1 MNASPTPEP
10 RHDYI
15 VVGAGSAG
23 AALASRLTEDGK
35 SRVLLLEAGK
45 ANHPYAQMPA
55 SFGLLINNPQANWLF
70 TSAPE
75 PGTANREIPV
85 PRGKLLGG
93 SSSINGLVYVRGQTL
108 DYDTWAQLGNRGW
121 SWQDVAPVFE
131 RMESY
136 AGKPAEGRGQSGPLR
151 VSEEPDQN
159 PLYDA
164 LFAAGDAIGLKNN
177 PDYNGPDQEGIVK
190 TQTTIS
196 GGRRMSTAR
205 CYLDPAR
212 KRPNLEI
219 VTEAHTHH
227 LLFEGKR
234 CVGVAYLRGGQMIEA
249 RSHHEVILS
258 AGAIGSPQILE
269 LSGIGRPDV
278 LKAQGLDV
286 LHELSGVG
294 ENFRDH
300 IMARLQWHLKVPAVC
315 YNDRSR
321 GLGLFAQAIRYV
333 TTRRGFLSMP
343 SAPMLAFLKT
353 RSELASPD
361 VQFHLFP
368 FSVKDLKKRQ
378 LQDFPSM
385 AIGVNQLRPE
395 SLGSIH
401 IQSPDPRE
409 QPAIRFNFF
418 SDPLDRQTMID
429 GFQMARKLVNAPP
442 MVEFGGDEY
451 SPGAGV
457 TGDEDILNWMRE
469 NSQTAYHPIGTCRM
483 GQGTSAVVDD
493 RLKVIGIDGL
503 RVADASIMPTM
514 TSGNTNAPC
523 IMIGEKAADL
533 IKAARASI

>member
-136 AGKPAEGRGQSGPLR
+136 NGKKSEGRGQSGPLR

-227 LLFEGKR
+227 LLFDGKR
-234 CVGVAYLRGGQMIEA
+234 CVGVAYSRGGQMIEA
-249 RSHHEVILS
+249 RCHGEVILS

-278 LKAQGLDV
+278 LRAHDIDV
-286 LHELSGVG
+286 LHDLAGVG

-321 GLGLFAQAIRYV
+321 GLGLLGQAIRYV

-353 RSELASPD
+353 RPELASPD

-401 IQSPDPRE
+401 IQSPDPRA

-429 GFQMARKLVNAPP
+429 GFRMARKLVNAPP
-442 MVEFGGDEY
+442 MAEFGGDEY
-451 SPGAGV
+451 SPGAAV
-457 TGDEDILNWMRE
+457 TDDEAILNWMRE

-483 GQGTSAVVDD
+483 GQGASAVVDD
-493 RLKVIGIDGL
+493 KLRVIGIDGL

-533 IKAARASI
+533 IKAAS